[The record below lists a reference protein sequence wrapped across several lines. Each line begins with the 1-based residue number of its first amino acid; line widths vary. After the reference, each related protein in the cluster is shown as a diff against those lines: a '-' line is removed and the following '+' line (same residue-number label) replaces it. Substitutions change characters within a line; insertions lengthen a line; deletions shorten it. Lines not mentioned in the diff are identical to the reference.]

1 MVTDIHFVSRD
12 AWALTLLVFSAGLA
26 GSCRWTLRCGRKRW
40 LLTVL
45 TAYTALLL
53 ALFAYG
59 LFRDSGYGW
68 AFLPLLIA
76 TLPWSF
82 FALLLVNNLGG
93 GWFASSVFANF
104 MLIVAL
110 CGGMNQLLVFA
121 LATRAFR
128 AGTER
133 IPSIRPE

>member
-1 MVTDIHFVSRD
+1 MGVDSVGVQRRVGWFMSLDLEVWEKT
-12 AWALTLLVFSAGLA
+12 LA
-26 GSCRWTLRCGRKRW
+26 GHNPNW
-40 LLTVL
+40 
-45 TAYTALLL
+45 YTALLL

-93 GWFASSVFANF
+93 GWFANSVFSNF
-104 MLIVAL
+104 VLIVVF
-110 CGGMNQLLVFA
+110 CGGMNQLLVFV
-121 LATRAFR
+121 LATRALR

-133 IPSIRPE
+133 IPSIRPG